1 MTTYDDDQTG
11 NRATE
16 PVHPDQPT
24 PVQQWWVG
32 DSSSNIDQ
40 LTDQPL
46 QAETQTEPWPS
57 QGTPLHDDTIGTTAT
72 PETGKKQ
79 RTRIGAIVAGAAAV
93 AMLSG
98 AVGGAT
104 GYYLADTE
112 TPAVSSPVVAS
123 GGGSVPADG
132 TVAGVAAAVIPTVV
146 NISTG
151 SGQGSGFIIR
161 SDGYILTNNH
171 VVDGANSMTVTFEDG
186 STASAQ
192 LVGANAGYDLAVI
205 KADRDGLPVSTLGR
219 SADVNVGDTAI
230 AIGSPLGL
238 QGTVTSGIVSSLDRP
253 VTAGGQG
260 ETSFINAIQ
269 TDAAVNPGNS
279 GGPLVD
285 GDGRVIGVNSAI
297 ATLGAGAG
305 GQAGS
310 IGLGFSIPIDTAQR
324 IADELIQTGS
334 SSTPVIGA
342 QIDNSDSSSGAVI
355 AEITANGP
363 AEEAGLRAG
372 DVITELDGRAIADYT
387 ELVVAIRDKAVGD
400 DVVLTI
406 DRGGDSQ
413 QVAVTLGAAS

>member
-1 MTTYDDDQTG
+1 
-11 NRATE
+11 
-16 PVHPDQPT
+16 
-24 PVQQWWVG
+24 
-32 DSSSNIDQ
+32 
-40 LTDQPL
+40 
-46 QAETQTEPWPS
+46 
-57 QGTPLHDDTIGTTAT
+57 
-72 PETGKKQ
+72 
-79 RTRIGAIVAGAAAV
+79 
-93 AMLSG
+93 MLSG

-104 GYYLADTE
+104 GYYLADTG

-297 ATLGAGAG
+297 ATWGAGAG

-400 DVVLTI
+400 NVVLTI

>member
-1 MTTYDDDQTG
+1 
-11 NRATE
+11 
-16 PVHPDQPT
+16 
-24 PVQQWWVG
+24 
-32 DSSSNIDQ
+32 
-40 LTDQPL
+40 
-46 QAETQTEPWPS
+46 
-57 QGTPLHDDTIGTTAT
+57 
-72 PETGKKQ
+72 
-79 RTRIGAIVAGAAAV
+79 
-93 AMLSG
+93 
-98 AVGGAT
+98 
-104 GYYLADTE
+104 
-112 TPAVSSPVVAS
+112 
-123 GGGSVPADG
+123 
-132 TVAGVAAAVIPTVV
+132 
-146 NISTG
+146 
-151 SGQGSGFIIR
+151 
-161 SDGYILTNNH
+161 
-171 VVDGANSMTVTFEDG
+171 
-186 STASAQ
+186 
-192 LVGANAGYDLAVI
+192 
-205 KADRDGLPVSTLGR
+205 
-219 SADVNVGDTAI
+219 
-230 AIGSPLGL
+230 
-238 QGTVTSGIVSSLDRP
+238 VTSGIVSSLDRP

-400 DVVLTI
+400 NVVLTI